1 MFTNLISHDFI
12 LRVVYIYS
20 IYAILYADTV
30 LNHFICAT
38 TDFIQTTHSSCVVI
52 VANYICMFKSI
63 GMILVIWYLSSL
75 FSASFDAADRAITAT
90 FNALEATAR
99 SAKITIPAPTPIP

>member
-1 MFTNLISHDFI
+1 
-12 LRVVYIYS
+12 
-20 IYAILYADTV
+20 
-30 LNHFICAT
+30 
-38 TDFIQTTHSSCVVI
+38 
-52 VANYICMFKSI
+52 MFKSI

-90 FNALEATAR
+90 FNALEATAC

>member
-1 MFTNLISHDFI
+1 
-12 LRVVYIYS
+12 
-20 IYAILYADTV
+20 
-30 LNHFICAT
+30 
-38 TDFIQTTHSSCVVI
+38 
-52 VANYICMFKSI
+52 MFKSI

-75 FSASFDAADRAITAT
+75 FSASFDAADRAISAT